1 SARVDASSYFH
12 WGNSAHHLSYGA
24 SYNPSNNG
32 GRGIISDPDRPR
44 HLSAG
49 GGNERAYDFEQ
60 LPSAQNWG
68 LYIENSIKG
77 LLGSK
82 KYNAN
87 IGVRADIQNGYF
99 TLQPRINTSVLW
111 NDKWSS
117 TA

>member
-1 SARVDASSYFH
+1 EDGIRYFH
-12 WGNSAHHLSYGA
+12 VTGVQTCAL
-24 SYNPSNNG
+24 P
-32 GRGIISDPDRPR
+32 ICDPDRPR
-44 HLSAG
+44 HLLDG

-99 TLQPRINTSVLW
+99 TLQIGRASCSEREIVVWGYGDS
-111 NDKWSS
+111 
-117 TA
+117 